1 MKLEHGEDWNL
12 ETLIKLL
19 KVEIETRECV
29 QTKVSNRGT
38 FSVDNKRPNYSKS
51 NPPTA
56 AALYTSESP
65 GNTPDCTY
73 CRGKHP
79 SADCHVV
86 INLQERKNILR
97 SAGRCFRCLRRSG
110 HIARDCKASVRCY
123 KCNSQHHVSLCNC
136 DPKLAI
142 SKPGLRVKAKE
153 FVPRENESSKPNPP
167 ETETVHTGHI
177 GTDNATDNNVVLL
190 QTAQAYISAPGN
202 EKNEK
207 SIRVLFDGGSQR
219 TYVTEQ
225 LKTTLNLPIVRSEN
239 LVIKTF
245 GTDNVEMKQ
254 CDAVKLVLKNQNKTF
269 QTEVD
274 ALVTPL
280 ICSPLQGQEVKLA
293 KETFPHL
300 FNLDLADEFPE
311 AEAHVDILIGADV
324 MWRFMSGET
333 RRGESPNSPI
343 AIAMKL
349 GWVLSGPM
357 AEIPK
362 SKMSSVNLNAT
373 HVLFVANSGIP
384 AQTDEVLQNQVNR
397 FWELE
402 SIGIVDKE
410 SDSVHEEFKRSL
422 TFENGRYTAKL
433 PFKEQ
438 HSILPDNFKLS
449 ATRLNNQLK
458 RLKQLPHILKEYSKI
473 ITDQLESGIIE
484 ELNPLMDCP
493 EPGKVHYLPHHPVI
507 REQAE
512 TTKIRVVYDASAKLR
527 TDTPSLNQCLN
538 IGPSLI
544 PTIFDILLRF

>member
-1 MKLEHGEDWNL
+1 M
-12 ETLIKLL
+12 
-19 KVEIETRECV
+19 
-29 QTKVSNRGT
+29 QTGV
-38 FSVDNKRPNYSKS
+38 F
-51 NPPTA
+51 
-56 AALYTSESP
+56 
-65 GNTPDCTY
+65 
-73 CRGKHP
+73 
-79 SADCHVV
+79 VV
-86 INLQERKNILR
+86 YE
-97 SAGRCFRCLRRSG
+97 GSG

-123 KCNSQHHVSLCNC
+123 KCNSQHHVSLCNR

-142 SKPGLRVKAKE
+142 SKPGMRLKAKE

-177 GTDNATDNNVVLL
+177 GTDNATDNNAVLL

-202 EKNEK
+202 ERNEK
-207 SIRVLFDGGSQR
+207 KTLEFCLREGSQR

-225 LKTTLNLPIVRSEN
+225 LKITLNLPIVRSAN

-254 CDAVKLVLKNQNKTF
+254 CDVVKLVLKNRNKTF
-269 QTEVD
+269 EIKVD
-274 ALVTPL
+274 VLVTPL

-324 MWRFMSGET
+324 MWRFMNGET
-333 RRGESPNSPI
+333 RQRESPNSLI
-343 AIAMKL
+343 AIATKL

-373 HVLFVANSGIP
+373 MCCLW
-384 AQTDEVLQNQVNR
+384 QTVEFRLRQMTFFKTEVLQNQVNR

-458 RLKQLPHILKEYSKI
+458 RLKQLPPILKEYNKI

-493 EPGKVHYLPHHPVI
+493 EPGKVITFH
-507 REQAE
+507 
-512 TTKIRVVYDASAKLR
+512 
-527 TDTPSLNQCLN
+527 
-538 IGPSLI
+538 
-544 PTIFDILLRF
+544 TIL